1 MRMNSR
7 AWPDRFDEVPWVEI
21 ATRFHEMAAKHSE
34 FRHMADIVDSVLT
47 CGGEQRLAGL
57 TSMHDLVVTARPVP
71 ERPPIGVVIVRSP
84 SSGYV
89 GAGGVFI
96 EHRSVTGHDDR
107 IFRTSDEA
115 VPLFWRFMIEKFGVE
130 PVRPTTPGAAE

>member
-7 AWPDRFDEVPWVEI
+7 AWPQRFDEAAWDAI
-21 ATRFHEMAAKHSE
+21 TSRFHEMAAKHSE
-34 FRHMADIVDSVLT
+34 FRHMADIVDSVLA

-71 ERPPIGVVIVRSP
+71 ESPPIEEVIVRSP
-84 SSGYV
+84 SSHLPV
-89 GAGGVFI
+89 GPGCVLI
-96 EHRSVTGHDDR
+96 EHRSYTGHDDQISR
-107 IFRTSDEA
+107 PTEEA

-130 PVRPTTPGAAE
+130 PVRSAHPRQI

>member
-1 MRMNSR
+1 MNSR
-7 AWPDRFDEVPWVEI
+7 AWPYRFDEVPWAEI
-21 ATRFHEMAAKHSE
+21 AGWFHEMAAKHPE
-34 FRHMADIVDSVLT
+34 FRPMADIADSVLA
-47 CGGEQRLAGL
+47 CEGEQRLAGL

-71 ERPPIGVVIVRSP
+71 EHPPVEVVIVRSP

-107 IFRTSDEA
+107 IFRTADEA
-115 VPLFWRFMIEKFGVE
+115 VPLFWRFMIEKFGVA
-130 PVRPTTPGAAE
+130 PHRPE

>member
-1 MRMNSR
+1 MRKNSR
-7 AWPDRFDEVPWVEI
+7 AWAYLFDEVAWGEI
-21 ATRFHEMAAKHSE
+21 ASRFHEMATEHLE
-34 FRHMADIVDSVLT
+34 FRHMADIVDSVLA

-71 ERPPIGVVIVRSP
+71 ESPPIEVVIVRSP

-96 EHRSVTGHDDR
+96 EHRSITGHDDR

-130 PVRPTTPGAAE
+130 PTRSAPLRADD